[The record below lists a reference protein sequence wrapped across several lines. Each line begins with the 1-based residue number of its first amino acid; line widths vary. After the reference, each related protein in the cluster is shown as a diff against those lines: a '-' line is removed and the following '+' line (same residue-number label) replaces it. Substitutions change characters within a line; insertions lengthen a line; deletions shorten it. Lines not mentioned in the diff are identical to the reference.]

1 MFKVLSYLLK
11 AIKLE
16 GHKQELWT
24 TKGQLAEM
32 AKEMEIKS
40 QNWPCNDR
48 LSLWDLVAIWQQSKL
63 QEGLVIY
70 HGFKS
75 FLLASPKDNPVIVCL
90 YNSLFPPYA
99 NQYFRHLAL
108 TKKKSRIKNLKAV
121 VVASK
126 AQAKEAKGVFPNLEV
141 IPSGVDTQRFIPA
154 KEHQK
159 TIGFLGRLRQ
169 EKGVDLILEAAGFYP
184 TWLFELAGP
193 DLEGYQTRI
202 LPPNVKLLGSLKN
215 PEDVI
220 KHWSIMVLPSYTEA
234 MPLVILE
241 AMSASLPIIATDT
254 GDIKELLEN
263 VGLVIPVGDKLK
275 FKEAL
280 DRLTGDEKLRR
291 ELGDKAREKA
301 LAYDWSKINQ
311 MWLEL
316 INKWE
321 VGH

>member
-1 MFKVLSYLLK
+1 MLKVLYYLLT
-11 AIKLE
+11 AIKLAGQE
-16 GHKQELWT
+16 QELWT
-24 TKGQLAEM
+24 GKGQLAKI

-40 QNWPCNDR
+40 QNWPCNDC
-48 LSLWDLVAIWQQSKL
+48 LSLWDLVAIRQQRKL
-63 QEGLVIY
+63 KEGLVLY

-90 YNSLFPPYA
+90 YA
-99 NQYFRHLAL
+99 NHYLRHFVL
-108 TKKKSRIKNLKAV
+108 TKKKNQLKNLKAV

-126 AQAKEAKGVFPNLEV
+126 AQAKEVEGIFPNIEV

-154 KEHQK
+154 KERQK

-169 EKGVDLILEAAGFYP
+169 EKGVDLILEMASFYP
-184 TWLFELAGP
+184 KWLFELVGP
-193 DLEGYQTRI
+193 DLEGYQRRI

-234 MPLVILE
+234 MPLAILE

-254 GDIKELLEN
+254 GDIKDLLEDT
-263 VGLVIPVGDKLK
+263 GLVIPVGNKHK

-280 DRLTGDEKLRR
+280 DKLTGDEKLRQK
-291 ELGDKAREKA
+291 LGDKAREKA
-301 LAYDWSKINQ
+301 LAYDWSRVNQ

-316 INKWE
+316 IKRWE
-321 VGH
+321 VGP